1 MLGLL
6 VATVSFTL
14 LVALVVAALTAVT
27 VVPVFVALQLADTR
41 RFSTARW
48 LVISSFGVLVGLD
61 GAWSL
66 HRHHHLLAVVPLL
79 LTWGGPVMLSL
90 LEEGQTRFGG
100 RAGAHE

>member
-14 LVALVVAALTAVT
+14 LVGVLMAALTAVT
-27 VVPVFVALQLADTR
+27 VVPVFVALQLADAR

-48 LVISSFGVLVGLD
+48 LVISSFGVLVGVD
-61 GAWSL
+61 GAWTL
-66 HRHHHLLAVVPLL
+66 HRHHHLLAAVPLVM
-79 LTWGGPVMLSL
+79 TWGGPLMLWL

-100 RAGAHE
+100 RAGLHE